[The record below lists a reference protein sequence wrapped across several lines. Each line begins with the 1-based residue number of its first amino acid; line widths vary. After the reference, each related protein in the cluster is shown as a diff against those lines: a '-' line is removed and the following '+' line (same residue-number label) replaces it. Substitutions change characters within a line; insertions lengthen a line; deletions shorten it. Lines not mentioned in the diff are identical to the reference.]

1 MSRIRGLALLAA
13 LVLAPIVPAA
23 AQSSFV
29 RGDCNV
35 DQNIDIS
42 DPVFLLGVLF
52 SGGTPSSC
60 ADACDGNDDG
70 SLDIAD
76 AVFGLAFLFSGGSAP
91 AAPYPN
97 CGTDPTAD
105 ATPCASYPGCATTET
120 ICNDLVDNDGDGATD
135 CDDPDC
141 LGAFFCLPE
150 TICDD
155 GADND
160 GDGFTDCDDLDC
172 VGTAACTPESI
183 CDDGVDN
190 DGDGFTDCD
199 DFDCTGAPACTPESI
214 CDDGLDNDGDGF
226 TDCSDF
232 DCMGTPACPVL
243 SHAIDIQPIWDMNC
257 TFCHGGP
264 TPFQDLDLD
273 PLVAYSEIVG
283 TASTE
288 CSVLDRIDPFS
299 PSTSWLYRKVQGTH
313 TAQDIID
320 LGCNVGTG
328 SQMPIGPSCCL
339 TPAEEALIE
348 QWILQGAA
356 P

>member
-1 MSRIRGLALLAA
+1 MTRIRTAALLGA
-13 LVLAPIVPAA
+13 LVLAPLAPAA

-52 SGGTPSSC
+52 SGATPSSC

-70 SLDIAD
+70 NLDIAD
-76 AVFGLAFLFSGGSAP
+76 AVFGLSFLFSGGAAP
-91 AAPYPN
+91 AAPYPT
-97 CGTDPTAD
+97 CGLDPTSD
-105 ATPCASYPGCATTET
+105 ATPCASYPGCAFVEN
-120 ICNDLVDNDGDGATD
+120 CVNGVDD
-135 CDDPDC
+135 
-141 LGAFFCLPE
+141 
-150 TICDD
+150 
-155 GADND
+155 D
-160 GDGFTDCDDLDC
+160 GDGFIDCDDFDCDLDP
-172 VGTAACTPESI
+172 ACAVEI

-190 DGDGFTDCD
+190 DNDGFLDCD
-199 DFDCTGAPACTPESI
+199 DFDCNGNPS
-214 CDDGLDNDGDGF
+214 
-226 TDCSDF
+226 
-232 DCMGTPACPVL
+232 CPSL
-243 SHAIDIQPIWDMNC
+243 SHAIDIQPIWDTNC

-264 TPFQDLDLD
+264 NPFAGLNLE

-288 CSVLDRIDPFS
+288 CSVLDRIDPFT
-299 PSTSWLYRKVQGTH
+299 PSTSWLYRKIMGTH
-313 TAQDIID
+313 TAADITS

-328 SQMPIGPSCCL
+328 NQMPPGTFCCI